1 MKKALYILLFAL
13 LAFSCK
19 MTNQFTDAAS
29 ELFRGEVVAKVG
41 NHKLYRN
48 QLQSYIPAGVS
59 PEDSAGL
66 AKRYINAWAEDLLLL
81 DMAEEQLSEADKDV
95 TKELEE
101 YRRTL
106 LKYRYEQLYINQRLD
121 TLITEEEIQRYY
133 QANTD
138 RFRLERPLLK
148 ARYMIISADAR
159 SLKTLKSLMSSD
171 DEADVMEADSL
182 GAYAAH
188 KYADAA
194 DTWMDAIT
202 LAQEMGTDYRTLLAS
217 INNKSQ
223 FAEVDDG
230 SGNLRI
236 AYIAEMAPE
245 GKPAPVEYVTE
256 RIRDII
262 LSNRKRK
269 LETDLEQDLLEDALR
284 NQKFVIY

>member
-1 MKKALYILLFAL
+1 MKKALYILTLAL
-13 LAFSCK
+13 LAVSCK
-19 MTNQFTDAAS
+19 LTRQFSDAAT

-48 QLQSYIPAGVS
+48 QLLSYIPAGVS

-66 AKRYINAWAEDLLLL
+66 ATRYINAWAEDLLLL
-81 DMAEEQLSEADKDV
+81 DMAEEQLSDADKDV
-95 TKELEE
+95 SKELEE

-121 TLITEEEIQRYY
+121 TLITDDEIQQYY
-133 QANTD
+133 AANPD

-159 SLKTLKSLMSSD
+159 SLKTIKQKMSSD
-171 DEADVMEADSL
+171 DELEVMEADSL
-182 GAYAAH
+182 ASYAAH
-188 KYADAA
+188 KYVDAA
-194 DTWMDAIT
+194 DTWLDAIT
-202 LAQEMGTDYRTLLAS
+202 LAQEMGTDYRTLLSS
-217 INNKSQ
+217 IKHQ
-223 FAEVDDG
+223 FAEVADA

-236 AYIAEMAPE
+236 AYIVEMVQE

-256 RIRDII
+256 RIRDLI
-262 LSNRKRK
+262 LSSRKHK
-269 LETDLEQDLLEDALR
+269 LESGLEQDLLEDAIR